1 MKVYLD
7 NAASTPVF
15 KEVVEAMLPWFTE
28 NYGNP
33 SSIHSPG
40 RTGKA
45 QIEQARKVIAQG
57 LNASLGEIF
66 FTSGGTEASNAIIK
80 GVVRDLGVKH
90 IVTSPIEHH
99 CVLHSVSAVCRD
111 QSVSS
116 TMVAISPDGR
126 PDLNDLRDI
135 LKKSPERTLVSLMH
149 ANNEL
154 GCLLD
159 LNTTSQICHEFGAYF
174 HSDSVQTMAHLPI
187 NVQQIPVHF
196 LTSSAHK
203 YHGPKGVGFMYIN
216 EDISLHP
223 YLDGGSQERNMRG
236 GTENVAGIT
245 GLAKAWAMWTDQG
258 LTWKAGIQKLK
269 SYMWEQLQ
277 TIIPGV
283 SLNGVEPGEHS
294 LYTIL
299 SVSFPP
305 HPKNEL
311 LLLLLDI
318 AGIAASGG
326 SACTSGAEASSHVLE
341 GIGADPDRK
350 TIRFSFSVQTNQ
362 EEIDFTLQTLKKIY
376 VLE

>member
-1 MKVYLD
+1 
-7 NAASTPVF
+7 
-15 KEVVEAMLPWFTE
+15 
-28 NYGNP
+28 
-33 SSIHSPG
+33 
-40 RTGKA
+40 
-45 QIEQARKVIAQG
+45 
-57 LNASLGEIF
+57 
-66 FTSGGTEASNAIIK
+66 
-80 GVVRDLGVKH
+80 
-90 IVTSPIEHH
+90 
-99 CVLHSVSAVCRD
+99 
-111 QSVSS
+111 
-116 TMVAISPDGR
+116 
-126 PDLNDLRDI
+126 
-135 LKKSPERTLVSLMH
+135 
-149 ANNEL
+149 
-154 GCLLD
+154 
-159 LNTTSQICHEFGAYF
+159 
-174 HSDSVQTMAHLPI
+174 
-187 NVQQIPVHF
+187 
-196 LTSSAHK
+196 
-203 YHGPKGVGFMYIN
+203 MYIN

-258 LTWKAGIQKLK
+258 LSWKAGIQKLK

-326 SACTSGAEASSHVLE
+326 SACTSGAEASSHVLD

>member
-1 MKVYLD
+1 MKIYLD

-15 KEVVEAMLPWFTE
+15 KDVVDAMLPWFT
-28 NYGNP
+28 NHYGNP

-40 RTGKA
+40 REGRA
-45 QIEQARKVIAQG
+45 QVEKARKIVAHGI
-57 LNASLGEIF
+57 NASLGEIF
-66 FTSGGTEASNAIIK
+66 FTSGGTEASNTIIK
-80 GVVRDLGVKH
+80 GVIRDLGIKH
-90 IVTSPIEHH
+90 IITSPIEHH

-111 QSVSS
+111 QGVKSS
-116 TMVAISPDGR
+116 MVHVLPDGR
-126 PDLNDLRDI
+126 PDLNDLRDL
-135 LKKSPERTLVSLMH
+135 LKNSPGQTLVSLMH

-159 LNTTSQICHEFGAYF
+159 LNAAGHICREFDAYF

-187 NVQQIPVHF
+187 DVQQIPVHF

-216 EDISLHP
+216 NDVTLHP
-223 YLDGGSQERNMRG
+223 YVDGGSQERNMRA

-245 GLAKAWAMWTDQG
+245 GLAKAWAMWAEHG
-258 LTWKAGIQKLK
+258 ERWKASIQRLK
-269 SYMWEQLQ
+269 CYMWDLLQ
-277 TIIPGV
+277 ELIPGV
-283 SLNGVEPGEHS
+283 TLNGLAPDEDS

-326 SACTSGAEASSHVLE
+326 SACTSGAESSSHVLE
-341 GIGADPDRK
+341 GIGADPARK
-350 TIRFSFSVQTNQ
+350 TIRFSISVQTTQ
-362 EEIDFTLQTLKKIY
+362 EEVDFTVQTLRKIFGL
-376 VLE
+376 V